1 MMQAAYKVA
10 VFGQTLAQIRLSGLL
25 EFGFV
30 TPGGLLGATLDF
42 SAGGPMALWPAG
54 GRTQVRI

>member
-30 TPGGLLGATLDF
+30 TPGGLLGATLDCHPLL
-42 SAGGPMALWPAG
+42 SCWQAH
-54 GRTQVRI
+54 